1 MTAGKCCVV
10 LVNGRGAAKKRKV
23 VHVFSLCF
31 PLPREGKD
39 YEKPL
44 KSESQ
49 RSVNTWR
56 SCWIQRR
63 EKNFWKIIDEFSHAE
78 NLKLDLRLQLYTEAI
93 DHLNLY
99 NCLYP
104 GFINS
109 ADDLSDNLQ
118 PNARSLPVC
127 YRFIFQHSSPILI
140 TGILPRFRQL

>member
-1 MTAGKCCVV
+1 MTAGECCIV
-10 LVNGRGAAKKRKV
+10 LVNGRGAAKQRKI
-23 VHVFSLCF
+23 VHIFSLCF
-31 PLPREGKD
+31 PPPWEGKD
-39 YEKPL
+39 YEKPV

-56 SCWIQRR
+56 SCWIQR
-63 EKNFWKIIDEFSHAE
+63 KKILKITDEFSHAE

-109 ADDLSDNLQ
+109 ADELNDNLH
-118 PNARSLPVC
+118 PNARSLPVY
-127 YRFIFQHSSPILI
+127 YRFISHRCSPILI
-140 TGILPRFRQL
+140 TGRLPRFRQL